1 MPRQSPK
8 FQLFIKMYNTH
19 KNAYT
24 SKANVGKNSNAI
36 FQSFMR
42 KRINNTYAIARTTAM
57 QHNAKTKFL
66 SVKNAKT
73 KRIEKMPS
81 KRKNIIDGN
90 KCLNSTSL
98 DTANT
103 HDR

>member
-8 FQLFIKMYNTH
+8 FQLFIKMYSTH

-24 SKANVGKNSNAI
+24 SKAKVGKNSNAI

-57 QHNAKTKFL
+57 QHTAKTRFL
-66 SVKNAKT
+66 SVKKQRRKESKKCRAK
-73 KRIEKMPS
+73 EKKS
-81 KRKNIIDGN
+81 
-90 KCLNSTSL
+90 STE
-98 DTANT
+98 TNV
-103 HDR
+103 

>member
-8 FQLFIKMYNTH
+8 FQLFIKMYSTH

-24 SKANVGKNSNAI
+24 SKAKVGKNSNAI

-57 QHNAKTKFL
+57 QHTAKTRFL
-66 SVKNAKT
+66 SVKKS
-73 KRIEKMPS
+73 KDEKN
-81 KRKNIIDGN
+81 RKNAEQKKKN
-90 KCLNSTSL
+90 HRRKQMFEF
-98 DTANT
+98 
-103 HDR
+103 HKP